1 METGKSIQIEVKR
14 KLFFTVKHQIKQI
27 NKEEMMG
34 LEKSSFGNHI
44 YTITITAKINSGGN
58 INVCSRWWQ
67 KSQQQQNIY
76 MVSKKLPMPQ
86 IPVIIKG
93 GNNSFSVYKHSESH
107 LTQRSKLLSPVMRQI
122 NIKSHLMRCRQKA

>member
-1 METGKSIQIEVKR
+1 
-14 KLFFTVKHQIKQI
+14 
-27 NKEEMMG
+27 MG

-44 YTITITAKINSGGN
+44 HTTTITAKINSGGN
-58 INVCSRWWQ
+58 INGCSRWWE

-93 GNNSFSVYKHSESH
+93 GNNSFLVYKHSESH
-107 LTQRSKLLSPVMRQI
+107 LTQRSKLLSPVMRKI
-122 NIKSHLMRCRQKA
+122 NIMSHLMRCRQKAQHHSCDISTQNT